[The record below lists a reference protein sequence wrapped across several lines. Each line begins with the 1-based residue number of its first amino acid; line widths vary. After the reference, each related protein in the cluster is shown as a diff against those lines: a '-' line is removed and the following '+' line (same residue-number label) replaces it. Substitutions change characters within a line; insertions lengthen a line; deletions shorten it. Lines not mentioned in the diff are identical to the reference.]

1 MSEVEVGRAGRE
13 GEGAVKTTRVLGAR
27 SERGRTC
34 AVREERLRDTS
45 WVGRCWGYC
54 DINQRGRI
62 WVWRDFDAILR
73 SWLSIQQVIR
83 ESLKDVLSILA
94 SSMSHSV
101 WRRVNLRAW

>member
-1 MSEVEVGRAGRE
+1 MSEVEVGGT

-62 WVWRDFDAILR
+62 WWVRRDFDAILR

-83 ESLKDVLSILA
+83 ESLKDVQSILA

-101 WRRVNLRAW
+101 WWRVNLGAW